1 MKKIG
6 TVLIYAVAFSIAVIL
21 VAQIAGAAI
30 NLIR

>member
-21 VAQIAGAAI
+21 VAQIVGVVI

>member
-6 TVLIYAVAFSIAVIL
+6 TVLIYVVAFSIAVIL
-21 VAQIAGAAI
+21 VAQIAGVVI

>member
-6 TVLIYAVAFSIAVIL
+6 TVLIYAVAFTIAVIL
-21 VAQIAGAAI
+21 VTQVVGAVI

>member
-6 TVLIYAVAFSIAVIL
+6 TVLIYAVGFSIAVIL
-21 VAQIAGAAI
+21 VTQVAGVII